1 MKEMNRAPEAGAVLI
16 SEPFMMDDHFSRT
29 IVWLVQ
35 HSAEGSVGFK
45 LNHRSEFMMD
55 ELMDDFP
62 EGFQVYEGGPV
73 NADNLFFIHRHPHI
87 ARSEEVLPG
96 LYWSGDFD
104 QVKLFAASGLLLPDE
119 IRLFGGYSGWGA
131 GQLEAE
137 LESGN
142 WLVGP
147 ATPELIFGDADKQWA
162 EALRLLEVDK
172 HWMIHAPRNIQWN

>member
-1 MKEMNRAPEAGAVLI
+1 MKEMERKPQAGAVLI
-16 SEPFMMDDHFSRT
+16 SEPFMNDNHFSRC

-35 HSAEGSVGFK
+35 HSDTGSVGFK
-45 LNHRSEFMMD
+45 LNDPSGFVMN

-62 EGFQVYEGGPV
+62 TGFEVFEGGPV
-73 NADNLFFIHRHPHI
+73 NADNLFFIHRHPGI

-104 QVKLFAASGLLLPDE
+104 QVKLLASAGLLLPDE

-137 LESGN
+137 MESGS
-142 WLVGP
+142 WLITAGTP
-147 ATPELIFGDADKQWA
+147 ALIFGEASQQWA
-162 EALRLLEVDK
+162 AALRSLEADK

>member
-1 MKEMNRAPEAGAVLI
+1 MKEMERKPHAGAVLI
-16 SEPFMMDDHFSRT
+16 SEPFMNDDHFSRC

-35 HSAEGSVGFK
+35 HSDEGSVGFK
-45 LNHRSEFMMD
+45 LNDPSGFVMN

-62 EGFQVYEGGPV
+62 AGFDVYEGGPV
-73 NADNLFFIHRHPHI
+73 NADNLFFIHRHPGI
-87 ARSEEVLPG
+87 ARSEEVVPG

-137 LESGN
+137 MESGS
-142 WLVGP
+142 WLITS
-147 ATPELIFGDADKQWA
+147 ATPELLFGDASQQWA
-162 EALRLLEVDK
+162 AALRSLEADK